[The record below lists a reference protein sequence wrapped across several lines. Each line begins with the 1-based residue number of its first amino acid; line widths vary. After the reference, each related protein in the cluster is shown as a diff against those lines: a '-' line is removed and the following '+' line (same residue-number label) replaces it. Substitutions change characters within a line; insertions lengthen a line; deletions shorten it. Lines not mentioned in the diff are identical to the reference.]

1 MKRLYP
7 IYLVY
12 LVLGVSFAFG
22 QAKLASPIT
31 GNYVLEVTYIKGRQ
45 LAYQRIGG
53 WTWYEGLGRINGF
66 KAAADARPVEAVKL
80 YTREEDGTVKVRVT
94 VLRGANL
101 EFEDNVAEYSVGTEK
116 VIVRELASF
125 GITPFE
131 IMLVRA
137 PATSASMPTIENS
150 TKALLAS
157 AEPVAADL
165 PSFKVRVL
173 NGSPKSVAGFAYH
186 TSLEGRVRFTGMPQ
200 QLDGTAL
207 IPPGSSYEKILPF
220 ALQQKTESDG
230 EMAKPLEGLKLHIT
244 AVIFMDGTF
253 EGDRIDAA
261 RFRGY
266 KIGEKIQLARI
277 LELLHSKSAAS
288 WDTLAPK
295 VDQLSYRISVADIG
309 PLLTEFQGLPD
320 AEVENL
326 RSAAEVSA
334 NRIDKDFVGTFG
346 TGKTI
351 DPSVFS
357 AAVAAAAAKCQKWFD
372 SLP

>member
-7 IYLVY
+7 IVLVY
-12 LVLGVSFAFG
+12 LVFGVSIAFG

-53 WTWYEGLGRINGF
+53 WTWYEGLGRINGY

-80 YTREEDGTVKVRVT
+80 YTREEDGTVRVRVT

-131 IMLVRA
+131 IMLVRT
-137 PATSASMPTIENS
+137 PSTSAPMPTIENA
-150 TKALLAS
+150 TKSLVVS
-157 AEPVAADL
+157 VEPVTADL
-165 PSFKVRVL
+165 PSFKTRVL
-173 NGSPKSVAGFAYH
+173 NNSSKAVAGFAYH
-186 TSLEGRVRFTGMPQ
+186 TSLDGRVRFTGMPQ
-200 QLDGTAL
+200 QLDGSAL
-207 IPPGSSYEKILPF
+207 MTPASSYEKVLPF
-220 ALQQKTESDG
+220 ALEQKTVSDG
-230 EMAKPLEGLKLHIT
+230 EIAKPLPGLKLHIT

-253 EGDRIDAA
+253 EGDRVDAA

-266 KIGEKIQLARI
+266 KFGEKIQLARI
-277 LELLHSKSAAS
+277 LQLLKSRSAES
-288 WDTLAPK
+288 WETLAPK
-295 VDQLSYRISVADIG
+295 IDELTYRVSADDIG
-309 PLLTEFQGLPD
+309 PLLAEFPDLP
-320 AEVENL
+320 AGEVENL

-334 NRIDKDFVGTFG
+334 NRIQKDLVKTFG
-346 TGKTI
+346 TANRI
-351 DPSVFS
+351 DAAVFQQ
-357 AAVAAAAAKCQKWFD
+357 AVAAAAAKCQKWLD